1 MKSGYD
7 LSRLIKFTLREDWR
21 DALED
26 AMAEHVGLAQEEFG
40 VEFEEIGDILG
51 DHYEGLLFGCA
62 LEDLMTRRFEPD
74 GINLVDDYL
83 KRRGWN
89 ESAPAKAYMRALRDS
104 VCSLYEVS
112 DVIPGVSFLARDLVR
127 GGEPIRVSERTATQT
142 LKQWDKISARI
153 VPERK
158 GHVLSGALLP
168 FSAEGADTLLTGL
181 RKAEGKR
188 RKSGPLDIDEDTLA
202 TIAHLFTIGWLYDV
216 LPKALGLRRPA
227 IQNSDGDELMFP
239 KVRFRLVKSA
249 SPADVATQINGHP
262 EFSPE
267 SDHFWNWLKPSNG
280 SLPRAK
286 GSGTLAMST
295 TMDNVQTVYGT
306 VEIKGR
312 TLLLAVNSAQRAQE
326 GITVIMS
333 LVGNMVGKPLTE
345 IETVEQA
352 MHDQR
357 QRAPEEAAFP
367 PEIATEI
374 IHQTMD
380 RHYRETLDQPV
391 GMLND
396 QTPRQATK
404 TAKGRKMLVEWLKF
418 IENHSGQ
425 QPDPNDPMATYDFAW
440 LWAELGVER
449 LRK

>member
-26 AMAEHVGLAQEEFG
+26 AMADHLGLAEEEFG

-89 ESAPAKAYMRALRDS
+89 ETAPAKAYMRALRDS

-112 DVIPGVSFLARDLVR
+112 DVVPGQSFLARDLVR
-127 GGEPIRVSERTATQT
+127 GGEPIRVTERTATRT
-142 LKQWDKISARI
+142 LKPWDKISARI

-188 RKSGPLDIDEDTLA
+188 RKSAPLDIDDETLA
-202 TIAHLFTIGWLYDV
+202 TIAHLFTTGWLYDV
-216 LPKALGLRRPA
+216 LPKALGLQRPV
-227 IQNSDGDELMFP
+227 IQNSDGDELMFH
-239 KVRFRLVKSA
+239 KVRFRLAKSA
-249 SPADVATQINGHP
+249 SPADVAAQINGHP
-262 EFSPE
+262 EFSSE
-267 SDHFWNWLKPSNG
+267 NDHFWNWLKTSTG

-286 GSGTLAMST
+286 GPGALAMST
-295 TMDNVQTVYGT
+295 TMEDGQTVYGT
-306 VEIKGR
+306 LEINGR
-312 TLLLAVNSAQRAQE
+312 TLMLAVNSARRAQD
-326 GITVIMS
+326 GIMLIMS
-333 LVGNMVGKPLTE
+333 LVGSMVGKPLTE

-352 MHDQR
+352 M
-357 QRAPEEAAFP
+357 RAQGSRKTEEAAVP
-367 PEIATEI
+367 PEVASEI
-374 IHQTMD
+374 IHQAMD

-391 GMLND
+391 GALDD
-396 QTPRQATK
+396 QTPREATK
-404 TAKGRKMLVEWLKF
+404 TAKGRKMLVDWLKF
-418 IENHSGQ
+418 IENNSERQ
-425 QPDPNDPMATYDFAW
+425 LDPNDPMATYDFAW
-440 LWAELGVER
+440 LWAELGVEK

>member
-26 AMAEHVGLAQEEFG
+26 AMADHVGLAQEEFC

-83 KRRGWN
+83 KRQGWN
-89 ESAPAKAYMRALRDS
+89 ETAPAKAYMRALRDS

-112 DVIPGVSFLARDLVR
+112 DVIPGQSFLARDLVR
-127 GGEPIRVSERTATQT
+127 GGEPIRVTERTATRT

-168 FSAEGADTLLTGL
+168 FSVEGAGTLLTGL
-181 RKAEGKR
+181 HKAEGKR
-188 RKSGPLDIDEDTLA
+188 RKSGPLDIDDETLA
-202 TIAHLFTIGWLYDV
+202 TIAHLFTTGWLYDV
-216 LPKALGLRRPA
+216 LPKALGLQQPA
-227 IQNSDGDELMFP
+227 IRNSDGDELVFH
-239 KVRFRLVKSA
+239 KVRFRLAKSA
-249 SPADVATQINGHP
+249 SPADVAAQINGYP
-262 EFSPE
+262 EFSRE
-267 SDHFWNWLKPSNG
+267 NDHFWNWLKTSTG

-286 GSGTLAMST
+286 ATGTLAMST
-295 TMDNVQTVYGT
+295 TMDNGQTVYGT

-312 TLLLAVNSAQRAQE
+312 ALVLAVNSAKRAQE
-326 GITVIMS
+326 GIMLIMS
-333 LVGNMVGKPLTE
+333 LVGSMVGKPLTE

-352 MHDQR
+352 MRNQGPSER
-357 QRAPEEAAFP
+357 EESP
-367 PEIATEI
+367 VSLEIATQI

-391 GMLND
+391 GALND
-396 QTPRQATK
+396 QTPREAAK
-404 TAKGRKMLVEWLKF
+404 TAKGRKMLVNWLKF
-418 IENHSGQ
+418 IENNSGRQ
-425 QPDPNDPMATYDFAW
+425 ANPNDPMATYDFSW
-440 LWAELGVER
+440 LWTELGVEK

>member
-21 DALED
+21 EALED
-26 AMAEHVGLAQEEFG
+26 AMADHFGLAQEEFG
-40 VEFEEIGDILG
+40 IEFEEIGDILG
-51 DHYEGLLFGCA
+51 DHYEGHLFGCA

-89 ESAPAKAYMRALRDS
+89 ETVPAKAYMRALRDS

-112 DVIPGVSFLARDLVR
+112 DIILGESFLARDLVR
-127 GGEPIRVSERTATQT
+127 GGVHIRVTERTATRT

-188 RKSGPLDIDEDTLA
+188 RKSGPLDIDDETLA
-202 TIAHLFTIGWLYDV
+202 TIAHLFTTGWLYDV
-216 LPKALGLRRPA
+216 LPKALGLQQPT
-227 IQNSDGDELMFP
+227 IQNSDGDEFMFH
-239 KVRFRLVKSA
+239 KIRFQLAKSA
-249 SPADVATQINGHP
+249 APEDVAALIDGCP
-262 EFSPE
+262 EFSRE
-267 SDHFWNWLKPSNG
+267 NDRFWNWLKASSG
-280 SLPRAK
+280 SLPRAT
-286 GSGTLAMST
+286 GRGALAINT
-295 TMDNVQTVYGT
+295 TMDNGQTVYGT

-326 GITVIMS
+326 GIMLITS
-333 LVGNMVGKPLTE
+333 LVGSMVGKPLTE

-352 MHDQR
+352 MRKQGPSER
-357 QRAPEEAAFP
+357 EESPVP
-367 PEIATEI
+367 PEIATQI
-374 IHQTMD
+374 IHQAMD

-391 GMLND
+391 GALNE
-396 QTPRQATK
+396 QTPREAAK
-404 TAKGRKMLVEWLKF
+404 TPKGRKMLVDWLKF
-418 IENHSGQ
+418 IENNSGQ
-425 QPDPNDPMATYDFAW
+425 QANPNDSMATYDFSW
-440 LWAELGVER
+440 LWAELGVEA